1 MIPFRNLALT
11 LALLPAIAIAADE
24 EHGTT
29 TGKKIDD
36 KYPEGVSITDTAETA
51 LKKMSVAPG
60 LRADVWAA
68 EPLLANPVAFAFDE
82 KGRAFVA
89 ETYRRRTSVP
99 DIRKHET
106 LQTENLALRSVEERL
121 KFLEA
126 KFPPAAKR
134 KPTKDLTDFDGNGT
148 FDFKDWGVEQERIKL
163 LTDTNGDGRADQSS
177 VFATIKSTPV
187 TGLGAGVAVLGGT
200 VISTCAPDLWRFD
213 GEKDGVAVKQESL
226 LGGFAVHVA
235 YGGHDMHGAKFGPDG
250 KIYWTIADCGAR
262 VTTKEGTVLDCPD
275 SGAVFRCDPDGRNA
289 EIVAIGLRNPQSLAF
304 NALGDLFTG
313 DNNADGGDKAR
324 WTHIVDGADY
334 GWRIGW
340 QFLKTPKVLGAWN
353 TEGMWHLDV
362 DQTHLAV
369 LPPVGL
375 IGHGPAGIA
384 YYPGTGLPDRYRD
397 HFFYADFPGGVRSFQ
412 LTPRGASYTV
422 ANPGDILQNNSQKE
436 MTGKLLWGLFPSDV
450 QFGVDGGVY
459 VLDWIQGWEK
469 TGKGRIFRVHD
480 PVTDASPPVRETK
493 KLLAEGMDTRSD
505 LDLVKL
511 LGHSDLRV
519 RLGSQFHL
527 AETGRIAAL
536 LDVALHGRGLAQL
549 HGIWG
554 VGQWENLA
562 VKKNWEKA
570 GYFAKELQLLV
581 SASDAEVRAQAA
593 KCLGNAGV
601 AGSAPALIK
610 LLNDPASRVRFF
622 AAQSLGKLRAKDAAP
637 DLFRLLKENANQD
650 AYIRHACVVAL
661 AGMLDAEAL
670 VRRAND
676 ASDAVRAGALLAL
689 RRQASPEIVRFL
701 HDKRPALVLEAAR
714 AIHDGPIPVGYASLA
729 ALSGEGAQDEALARR
744 VSNTNYLVGTVQA
757 AERLA
762 KTASS
767 TRVATAVR
775 LEAIQS
781 LAVWKEPFGR
791 NRVTGLWHKL
801 PAGRDPEAAVAAASP
816 VLGAL
821 LRDADPAIRLAAVDL
836 AGALRAA
843 SAETPLLAIVADPA
857 ADGKLRAGALR
868 ALDGIGSAKLGDA
881 VRQALTAGD
890 KTLTE
895 AARKLAGKASPQM
908 AVEVNA
914 AVLGKGS
921 VREQQEALATIAA
934 QPVPDADR
942 VLLAQFDVL
951 AAGKLKPGLQLDLFE
966 AAALRDNAE
975 LKTRLTQHEAEVA
988 KSPLTKWNDCLEGGN
1003 AKLGRAIF
1011 AEKAEAA
1018 CMRCHK
1024 VKGEGGDVGPD
1035 LAELGK
1041 KKDRAYILQAIADPS
1056 AAIAP
1061 GYENVVLTLKDGSF
1075 VAGLLNAEDAKE
1087 LTIASLIDGKKQKVP
1102 KANVKERLAVPSA
1115 MPPGLG
1121 EVLGKRDLRDVVE
1134 YLATMK

>member
-134 KPTKDLTDFDGNGT
+134 RPTKDLTDFDGNGT

-213 GEKDGVAVKQESL
+213 GEKDGAAVKQESL
-226 LGGFAVHVA
+226 LGGFGVHVA

-313 DNNADGGDKAR
+313 DKNADGGDKAR

-340 QFLKTPKVLGAWN
+340 QFLKSPNLLGAWN
-353 TEGMWHLDV
+353 SEGIWHLDV
-362 DQTHLAV
+362 DKTHFAV

-422 ANPGDILQNNSQKE
+422 ENPGDILQNNSQKN

-450 QFGVDGGVY
+450 QFGVDGGAY

-480 PVTDASPPVRETK
+480 PVTDASPLVRETK
-493 KLLAEGMDTRSD
+493 KLLAEGMDKRDVAGLSS
-505 LDLVKL
+505 L
-511 LGHSDLRV
+511 LGHADQRV
-519 RLGSQFHL
+519 RMAAQFEL
-527 AETGRIAAL
+527 VR
-536 LDVALHGRGLAQL
+536 RGDPVPLAQATLAKNPTLMRL

-554 VGQWENLA
+554 VTQLA
-562 VKKNWEKA
+562 RRKPAVA
-570 GYFAKELQLLV
+570 QSLMPMFQDP
-581 SASDAEVRAQAA
+581 DAEVRAQWA
-593 KCLGNAGV
+593 KFVGETGAVGE
-601 AGSAPALIK
+601 K
-610 LLNDPASRVRFF
+610 DLLVRLLADPAPRVRFF

-637 DLFRLLKENANQD
+637 DLFRLLKDNANED

-661 AGMLDAEAL
+661 ADLLEAGAL
-670 VRRAND
+670 VSRAND

-689 RRQASPEIVRFL
+689 RRQGSPEIVRFL

-843 SAETPLLAIVADPA
+843 SAEAPLLAIVTDPA

-890 KTLTE
+890 KILTE

-951 AAGKLKPGLQLDLFE
+951 AAGKLKAGLQLDLFE
-966 AAALRDNAE
+966 AAARRDNAE

-988 KSPLTKWNDCLEGGN
+988 KSPLTKWNDCLEGGD

-1041 KKDRAYILQAIADPS
+1041 KKDRAYILQAIVDPS

>member
-1 MIPFRNLALT
+1 MNSLRRFALT
-11 LALLPAIAIAADE
+11 FSLLPAVAFAADE
-24 EHGTT
+24 GHGTPS
-29 TGKKIDD
+29 GKKKDD
-36 KYPEGVSITDTAETA
+36 KYPDGVSITDTAETA
-51 LKKMSVAPG
+51 LKKMSVAAG

-106 LQTENLALRSVEERL
+106 LQIENLALRTVEERL
-121 KFLEA
+121 QFLEK
-126 KFPPAAKR
+126 KFPPAAKL
-134 KPTKDLTDFDGNGT
+134 KPTTSLADFDANGT
-148 FDFKDWGVEQERIKL
+148 FDFRDWGVEQERIKL
-163 LTDTNGDGRADQSS
+163 VTDSNGDGTADHAT
-177 VFATIKSTPV
+177 VFATIKSTPI

-262 VTTKEGTVLDCPD
+262 VATKEGTVLDNPD

-289 EIVAIGLRNPQSLAF
+289 ELVAVGLRNPQALAF

-340 QFLKTPKVLGAWN
+340 QFLKSPKLLGAWN

-362 DQTHLAV
+362 DKTNFAV

-384 YYPGTGLPDRYRD
+384 YYPGTGLPDQYRD
-397 HFFYADFPGGVRSFQ
+397 HFFYADFPGGVRSFR

-422 ANPGDILQNNSQKE
+422 ENPGDILQDNSQKN

-450 QFGVDGGVY
+450 QFGVDGGAY

-480 PVTDASPPVRETK
+480 PVIDASPLVRETK
-493 KLLAEGMDTRSD
+493 KLLAEGMDQRPAAE
-505 LDLVKL
+505 LAKL
-511 LGHSDLRV
+511 LAHADQRV
-519 RLGSQFHL
+519 RLAAQFALVAKGDAAPL
-527 AETGRIAAL
+527 AEVAANGGPLPGRLHAIWGLGQLAPKSPPAQKTLAAL
-536 LDVALHGRGLAQL
+536 VAER
-549 HGIWG
+549 
-554 VGQWENLA
+554 EP
-562 VKKNWEKA
+562 
-570 GYFAKELQLLV
+570 
-581 SASDAEVRAQAA
+581 EVRAQAA
-593 KCLGNAGV
+593 KTLGTAGV
-601 AGSAPALIK
+601 ATAAPALIK
-610 LLNDPASRVRFF
+610 LLADPAPRVRFF

-637 DLFRLLKENANQD
+637 DLFRVLKENANQD
-650 AYIRHACVVAL
+650 AFIRHACVVAL
-661 AGMLDAEAL
+661 AATVDSETL
-670 VRRAND
+670 VRRAGD
-676 ASDAVRAGALLAL
+676 ASEAVRAGALLAL
-689 RRQASPEIVRFL
+689 RRQSSPEIVRFL
-701 HDKRPALVLEAAR
+701 QDKRPALVLEAAR
-714 AIHDGPIPVGYASLA
+714 AIHDGPIPAGFASLA
-729 ALSGEGAQDEALARR
+729 TLAGTAQDEPLVRR
-744 VSNTNYLVGTVQA
+744 VANVNYLLGTGQA
-757 AERLA
+757 AQRLA
-762 KTASS
+762 KTAAD
-767 TRVATAVR
+767 TRAAVPIR

-781 LAVWKEPFGR
+781 LAIWKEPFGR
-791 NRVTGLWHKL
+791 DRITGLWRKL
-801 PAGRDPEAAVAAASP
+801 PSGREPEAALEASTP
-816 VLGAL
+816 ILTAL
-821 LRDADPAIRLAAVDL
+821 LRDADAGIRLAAAEL
-836 AGALRAA
+836 AGALQATT
-843 SAETPLLAIVADPA
+843 AEAPLLAVVADA
-857 ADGKLRAGALR
+857 GADGKLRAGALR
-868 ALDGIGSAKLGDA
+868 ALDGIASPKLGDA
-881 VRQALTAGD
+881 VRQALAAGD

-895 AARKLAGKASPQM
+895 AARKLAGKASPAL

-934 QPVPDADR
+934 QPVPEADK
-942 VLLAQFDVL
+942 VLLAQFDAL
-951 AAGKLKPGLQLDLFE
+951 AAGKLKRGLWLDLFE
-966 AAALRDNAE
+966 AAALRDNPE
-975 LKTRLTQHEAEVA
+975 LKARLTQREAEVA
-988 KSPLTKWNDCLEGGN
+988 KAPLTKWDEALEGGD

-1024 VKGEGGDVGPD
+1024 VKGEGGDVGPE
-1035 LAELGK
+1035 LAGLGK
-1041 KKDRAYILQAIADPS
+1041 KKDRAYILQAIVDPS

-1061 GYENVVLTLKDGSF
+1061 GYENVVLTMKDGSF
-1075 VAGLLNAEDAKE
+1075 VAGLLNAEDATN
-1087 LTIASLIDGKKQKVP
+1087 LTIASLTDGKKQQVA
-1102 KANVKERLAVPSA
+1102 KAGIKERMAVPSA

-1134 YLATMK
+1134 YLATLK